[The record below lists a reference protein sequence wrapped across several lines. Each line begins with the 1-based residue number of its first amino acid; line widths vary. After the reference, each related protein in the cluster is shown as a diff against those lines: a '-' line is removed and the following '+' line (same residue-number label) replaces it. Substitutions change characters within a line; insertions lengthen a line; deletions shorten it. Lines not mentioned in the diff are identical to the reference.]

1 MTVLGE
7 HRTQAA
13 QWVCCGGC
21 RGLIYGRRLERNLHV
36 CPDCGRHHPLTAHQR
51 ITQLLDPRSV
61 TLLDF
66 AVPVGDPL
74 NFVDTVPYL
83 ERVRAAQQ
91 STGLAEAVVCGRG
104 TIQGHQLV
112 IAVLDFRFLG
122 GSLGAAVGELLLR
135 AADVALADRVPLLIV
150 SASGGARMQEGA
162 IALMQMARVIQA
174 LRRLDEAGVLT
185 VSLVTDPT
193 FGGVAASFATACDVI
208 IAEPGARLG
217 FAGPR
222 VIKQTIMQDLP
233 DGFQTAEYLR
243 AHGLIDL
250 VLPRAQLRDA
260 LARLLN
266 PGGRGPGRTPVSPAR
281 SVIRDPAE
289 LPSRDPW
296 EAVRRARGLHRP
308 TTLDYVSRV
317 VDDFVE
323 LHGDRIGSDDPAIV
337 GGVGLIAG
345 RPVVVI
351 GHQKG
356 HDAHELA
363 ARNYG
368 MAGAD
373 GHRKVVR
380 LLRLAGKLG
389 RPAVT
394 LVDTPGAY
402 PGVEAEKSGQAVTIA
417 AALAELARLRV
428 PVVTVITGEGG
439 SGGALALALANTV
452 LICSGA
458 VYSVISPEGCAS
470 ILWRDTSLA
479 ATAAA
484 ALCMDARSQLRFGV
498 VDGVIPE
505 PDGGVEHDHD
515 GAAELLREAVLGE
528 LARLDHLDSEQLVK
542 DRDDRFSRFGVARVD
557 GVAEEPGHE

>member
-1 MTVLGE
+1 MT
-7 HRTQAA
+7 
-13 QWVCCGGC
+13 WVCCGGC
-21 RGLIYGRRLERNLHV
+21 RHLVYGRKLDRNLRV
-36 CPDCGRHHPLTAHQR
+36 CPDCGLHHPLTARQR
-51 ITQLLDPRSV
+51 ITQLLDPGSV
-61 TLLDF
+61 AALDIAVPASDPLDF
-66 AVPVGDPL
+66 A
-74 NFVDTVPYL
+74 DTVPYL
-83 ERVRAAQQ
+83 ERLRAARE
-91 STGLAEAVVCGRG
+91 STGLAEAAVCGQG
-104 TIQGHQLV
+104 TIGGHRLV
-112 IAVLDFRFLG
+112 IVVLDFRFLG
-122 GSLGAAVGELLLR
+122 GSLGAAMGEVLLV
-135 AADVALADRVPLLIV
+135 AADRALADHVPLLIV

-174 LRRLDEAGVLT
+174 LRRLDQAGLLT
-185 VSLVTDPT
+185 VSLITDPT

-222 VIKQTIMQDLP
+222 VIKQTIGRDLP
-233 DGFQTAEYLR
+233 AGFQTAEHLR
-243 AHGLIDL
+243 AKGLIDL
-250 VLPRAQLRDA
+250 VLPRAELRDT

-266 PGGRGPGRTPVSPAR
+266 PGDREAGRTPPGRATL
-281 SVIRDPAE
+281 VITDPAE

-296 EAVRRARGLHRP
+296 EVVRRARGLGRP
-308 TTLDYVSRV
+308 TTLDYVSRLV
-317 VDDFVE
+317 GDFVE
-323 LHGDRIGSDDPAIV
+323 LHGDRIGDDDPAIV
-337 GGVGLIAG
+337 GGTGLIAG

-356 HDAHELA
+356 HDVRELT

-368 MAGAD
+368 MAGAA
-373 GHRKVVR
+373 GHRKVTR
-380 LLRLAGKLG
+380 LLRLADKLG

-402 PGVEAEKSGQAVTIA
+402 PGVEAEEGGQAMTIA

-452 LICSGA
+452 LICAGA

-470 ILWRDTSLA
+470 ILWRDTALA

-484 ALCMDARSQLRFGV
+484 ALRIDARSLLGLGV

-505 PDGGVEHDHD
+505 PECGVEHDHAR
-515 GAAELLREAVLGE
+515 AAELLRDAVTGE
-528 LARLDHLDSEQLVK
+528 LARLEHLDPEQLVK
-542 DRDDRFSRFGVARVD
+542 ERDDRFRRFGATGLSGADSGSR
-557 GVAEEPGHE
+557 P